1 MPIRIDHVNDGQWMT
16 GLELNQQFDSFYRE
30 HHRWLRGWISRRW
43 SCPQQACDLV
53 QDTFIRV
60 LIKQGVAE
68 IRKPRAHLSS
78 IARNL
83 IIDQYRRRSVEQ
95 AYLDAMTLQPEP
107 VVMSAEERHGI
118 IETLLEIDRL
128 LDAMSER
135 GREIFLM
142 AQIDGLS
149 YVEIGR
155 RLGISVNTV
164 RKHFIRAMAQC
175 LALLED

>member
-1 MPIRIDHVNDGQWMT
+1 MSE
-16 GLELNQQFDSFYRE
+16 LELNGQFDSFYRE
-30 HHRWLRGWISRRW
+30 HHRWLIVWIKGRLN
-43 SCPQQACDLV
+43 CPQQARDLA
-53 QDTFIRV
+53 QDTFLSV
-60 LIKQGVAE
+60 LIKQRINE
-68 IRKPRAHLSS
+68 IGTPRAHLSS

-95 AYLDAMTLQPEP
+95 AYLDALVLQSTSEAISPQDY
-107 VVMSAEERHGI
+107 HCI

-128 LDAMSER
+128 LDDMSDR
-135 GREIFLM
+135 GRTIFLM

-155 RLGISVNTV
+155 RLGISVTTV

-175 LALLED
+175 LLLIEV